1 MSRILLKIMF
11 LAGIAACMITAG
23 YAGEIKRSITLDESK
38 MLTLAENGAAQFEI
52 VVPESS
58 GNVAKY
64 AAQELQTFLEKTIGG
79 KIGIVSSPTP
89 GKTVLL
95 IGDNELTRKLGVDI
109 KSLPRD
115 GFIIK
120 SIGNTIVIAGRDDP
134 AKKTDEQFTS
144 GIWGQLYERGTL
156 FGAYD
161 FMERF
166 AGVRF
171 YFPGEL
177 GTIIQ
182 KKSSLKIPS
191 VDIVDCPDYAARSYS
206 TYDGKW
212 PGQKN
217 STDYYDKNK
226 IACRYR
232 MQTEYIPNC
241 HGLRDLDYL
250 ERFGKTHPEYF
261 AMMDNGKRYCDPGM
275 QFPGQLCYSSGI
287 REEIYKDAEAFLTGK
302 PVESRIPG
310 KKVWPPSGYQKGYFN
325 TMPQDGLY
333 FCRCPECKKH
343 FSGGDQA
350 TSEFLWE
357 TTIATALKLKQN
369 KIPGYVTM
377 MAYTFYAPVIRQDIP
392 DNVLVM
398 VAELGPW
405 GEANVTTQQRDNKEI
420 QDWTKKLGHKVWLW
434 NYAGKYASLNIPG
447 IPTSTPRA
455 IGNYYKSLSPY
466 ITGAFLQ
473 SKTDL
478 FTFNHLNYYVFGKV
492 CWNNSTDVD
501 KILNEYYL
509 LMYGPAA
516 EPMKK
521 FFERIEYLWINK
533 IIKKVMSTSEGPI
546 VAPPSEYEIWEKI
559 YSPQEIA
566 SLTAMLDHAEKLA
579 AKDADA
585 LKRIKY
591 MRNDFLDLLAKQ
603 ARAYADAKNDIAG
616 LVFSVKDVPADKTIA
631 IDGKLDDPV
640 WQTANEVALVPFSA
654 GKDPVKT
661 TIKALRSKDY
671 LYLGFEC
678 QEPEIDRAI
687 ATMRENDDKKAYADS
702 SVEIF
707 LNPSGDRKNYCQLI
721 VNMLGCLSD
730 QKINKADSDSKPDWS
745 WNSEAIVKTSKGI
758 DGWTAEIAIP
768 LKKLEGM
775 NSKGFP
781 ANFNR
786 NRILSNGSS
795 SYTWSPYLKNG
806 FHEIDNFGILFFGDY
821 KETSIIDGS
830 FNKVTQTGKSFGKW
844 NLPVTL
850 KEGQFITLD
859 ASTSPE
865 PGGKSIKLQNK
876 GDESLALTQ
885 GLPALKPN
893 TKYKLTFFVKIDD
906 IKPVSPRGGV
916 RVNIWD
922 DKNCWFPDNSLT
934 GTMPWTRLGFE
945 FTTGPKTND
954 GKNNSYLKL
963 LILKAEGSA
972 WFEDIKLRE
981 IPAQ

>member
-1 MSRILLKIMF
+1 MSEIRLKAMF
-11 LAGIAACMITAG
+11 LGCLAACMLTG
-23 YAGEIKRSITLDESK
+23 YAGETKRSVKLDETR
-38 MLTLAENGAAQFEI
+38 MLTLAENGNAQFEI
-52 VVPESS
+52 VVPDKSN
-58 GNVAKY
+58 NVAKY
-64 AAQELQTFLEKTIGG
+64 AADELKTFLEKTIGG
-79 KIGIVSSPTP
+79 KIAVTSSPTP
-89 GKTVLL
+89 GKIALL
-95 IGDNELTRKLGVDI
+95 VGDSELTRKLGVDV

-120 SIGNTIVIAGRDDP
+120 AVGNTIVIAGKDESDKKPDDQF
-134 AKKTDEQFTS
+134 KT
-144 GIWGQLYERGTL
+144 GIWGQLYQKGTL

-161 FMERF
+161 FLERF

-171 YFPGEL
+171 YFPGEM
-177 GTIIQ
+177 GTIVR
-182 KKSSLKIPS
+182 KNSNLKVPS
-191 VDIVDCPDYAARSYS
+191 MDIADAPDYTARSYS

-212 PGQKN
+212 PAQKS

-261 AMMDNGKRYCDPGM
+261 AVMDNGARHCNPSLT
-275 QFPGQLCYSSGI
+275 FPGQLCYSSGI

-333 FCRCPECKKH
+333 FCRCPECRKH
-343 FSGGDQA
+343 FSKGDQA

-357 TTIATALKLKQN
+357 TTIDTALKLKQN

-377 MAYTFYAPVIRQDIP
+377 MAYTFYAPVIKQDIP

-455 IGNYYKSLSPY
+455 IGNYYKLLSPY

-478 FTFNHLNYYVFGKV
+478 FTFNHLNYYVFSKV
-492 CWNNSTDVD
+492 CWDNSTDVD
-501 KILNEYYL
+501 KLLNEYYS

-559 YSPQEIA
+559 YSPQEIT
-566 SLTAMLDHAEKLA
+566 SLTGMLDQAEKLA

-591 MRNDFLDLLAKQ
+591 MRNDFLDMLSKQ
-603 ARAYADAKNDIAG
+603 AKAYADAKNDVAG
-616 LVFSVKDVPADKTIA
+616 LVFSIKDIPADNTIA
-631 IDGKLDDPV
+631 IDGKLDDHA
-640 WQTANEVALVPFSA
+640 WQTANEVTLAPFGA
-654 GKDPVKT
+654 NKEPVKT
-661 TIKALRSKDY
+661 TVKALRSKDY
-671 LYLGFEC
+671 LYLAFDC
-678 QEPEIDRAI
+678 QEPNIDQAI
-687 ATMRENDDKKAYADS
+687 ANMRARDDKKTYADS

-707 LNPSGDRKNYCQLI
+707 LNPSGDRKNYYQLI
-721 VNMLGCLSD
+721 VNILGCLSD
-730 QKINKADSDSKPDWS
+730 QKINKTNSDSNNDWN
-745 WNSEAIVKTSKGI
+745 WNSEAILKTAKNNA
-758 DGWTAEIAIP
+758 GWTVEIAIP
-768 LKKLEGM
+768 LKNLEGM
-775 NSKGFP
+775 NAKGFP

-786 NRILSNGSS
+786 NRVLNSGSS
-795 SYTWSPYLKNG
+795 SYSWSPYLKNG
-806 FHEIDNFGILFFGDY
+806 FHEIDNFGMLFFGVY
-821 KETSIIDGS
+821 KDVSIVDGS
-830 FNKVTQTGKSFGKW
+830 FAKVTQTARGFGKW
-844 NLPVTL
+844 NLPLGL
-850 KEGQFITLD
+850 KASQSITLD

-865 PGGKSIKLQNK
+865 PSGKSIKLQNK

-893 TKYKLTFFVKIDD
+893 TKYKLTFYVKIDD

-963 LILKAEGSA
+963 LILKAEGTA
-972 WFEDIKLRE
+972 WFDDVKLRE
-981 IPAQ
+981 VPAQ